1 MAAAPKKKASVKKAS
16 KKKAS
21 RKKKDKLGHDPLA
34 WISDEDA
41 EQLKKEVKED
51 DVVVE
56 KETEAIKPDEIESV
70 VEETQEDAMSEQTI
84 FELPPYFGIA
94 QVAET
99 KESMQSFLQSSGDE
113 IEIEA
118 EDVDSIDTAALQ
130 LLTSFIK
137 EAKSKG
143 KNIKWRSTSN
153 KLESS
158 VELLAIKK
166 ELGIA

>member
-1 MAAAPKKKASVKKAS
+1 MAAAPKKKVS

-21 RKKKDKLGHDPLA
+21 RKKKAKLASDSLA
-34 WISDEDA
+34 S
-41 EQLKKEVKED
+41 EVEP
-51 DVVVE
+51 V
-56 KETEAIKPDEIESV
+56 IEEV
-70 VEETQEDAMSEQTI
+70 QEGGIMSKQTV

-94 QVAET
+94 QVAAT
-99 KESMQSFLQSSGDE
+99 KESMQSFLQSSGGE
-113 IEIEA
+113 IEIQA

-130 LLTSFIK
+130 LLISFIK

-143 KNIKWRSTSN
+143 KNIKWGSTSG

-158 VELLAIKK
+158 VELLAIKE